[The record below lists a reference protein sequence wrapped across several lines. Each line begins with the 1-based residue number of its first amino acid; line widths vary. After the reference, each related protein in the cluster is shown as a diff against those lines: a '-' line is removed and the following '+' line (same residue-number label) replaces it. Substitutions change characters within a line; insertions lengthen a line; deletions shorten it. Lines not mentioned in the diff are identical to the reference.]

1 MKELSYLNKYISKYK
16 FYYFIGGLF
25 ILISTFFAI
34 VPATLI
40 RETFNVI
47 EEGYSIYTSNENI
60 NMEKGVFKDIL
71 FYTSA
76 IILAAVVRGVF
87 MYLMRQTII
96 VASRKIEYDLKNEIF
111 NHYQTLP
118 IEFYNNN
125 NTGDLMNR
133 ISEDVS
139 KVRMYLGPALM
150 YGLNVTI
157 LMLMV
162 IPFMFYINPTLALYS
177 LLPLPMLVISIY
189 LVQNIINKRSEEIQK
204 SLSELSTY
212 VQESFSGIRI
222 IKSFVRENNFSNVF
236 NTKSE
241 KYKSI
246 SLKLQFVMA
255 LFFPIIMTLIG
266 LSIIIT
272 VYIGALE
279 FFKGNISIGN
289 IAEFLIYVY
298 LLTWPVTALGW
309 ITSIIQRAS
318 ASQKRI
324 NEFLKQKTNIISKKN
339 KKIKIKGKI
348 EFQNVNFT
356 YPETGIKA
364 LNNFKFKI
372 EAGES
377 LGIIGSTG
385 SGKSTVANSI
395 LRLFDIN
402 QGKILIDDENINNL
416 NLMDFRKQI
425 GYVPQDVFLFSDT
438 IANNILFGCE
448 SEDFNLVLEAAKN
461 TDLMRNINSFP
472 NKFKTKIGE
481 RGITLSG
488 GQKQRISIA
497 RAIIKNPKI
506 LILDDCLS
514 ALDTKTENII
524 LENFKK
530 IMKETTTIIISHRI
544 SSVKLADK
552 IIVMDNGQII
562 ELGTHK
568 ELLKNK
574 KHYYKTYNR
583 QIEKNNYQA
592 TKF

>member
-1 MKELSYLNKYISKYK
+1 LKELSYLNKYISKYK

-47 EEGYSIYTSNENI
+47 EEGYSNYTSNEDINI
-60 NMEKGVFKDIL
+60 EKGVFKDIL

-189 LVQNIINKRSEEIQK
+189 LVQNIINKRSEEIQR

-212 VQESFSGIRI
+212 VQESFSGIRL

-372 EAGES
+372 DAGES

-461 TDLMRNINSFP
+461 TDLMKNINSFP

-552 IIVMDNGQII
+552 IIVMDNGKII

-568 ELLKNK
+568 TLLKNK

-583 QIEKNNYQA
+583 QIEKNNY
-592 TKF
+592 